1 MYILASA
8 SPRRKEILELVGLEF
23 KIIPSNFDESTIEF
37 KGNLNEYSKKLS
49 YYKAKDV
56 FESNQEDIIIASDT
70 IVCIN
75 NEILGKPK
83 DKTDAFRML
92 KLLQNKKHIVLTS
105 VCIMAKNKN
114 YTFIS
119 KNYVTFDKM
128 SDDEIIAYI
137 ETKEPMD
144 KAGAYAIQGYA
155 AKYIKSIHG
164 DFYGIMG
171 LPISKVMKYLKKITR
186 VL

>member
-8 SPRRKEILELVGLEF
+8 SPRRKEILELVNLEF
-23 KIIPSNFDESTIEF
+23 KIIPSNFDESKVDF

-49 YYKAKDV
+49 YFKAKDV
-56 FESNQEDIIIASDT
+56 FNEHKDDIIIASDT

-83 DKTDAFRML
+83 DKGDAFRML
-92 KLLQNKKHIVLTS
+92 KLLQGNKHIVLTS
-105 VCIMAKNKN
+105 VCIMSKKKS
-114 YTFIS
+114 YTFVS
-119 KNYVTFDKM
+119 KNYVTFNKM
-128 SDDEIIAYI
+128 DDQEILNYI
-137 ETKEPMD
+137 ETNEPMD

-155 AKYIKSIHG
+155 SQYIHSING

-171 LPISKVMKYLKKITR
+171 LPISKVMKYLKKIN
-186 VL
+186 